1 MSLINC
7 SYLMS
12 CVKYCYKCPLKPVAK
27 FRIGFWVWRYHMR
40 EFVTVLFVSAQEDN
54 HDNELLKFEGDVYK
68 IDA

>member
-1 MSLINC
+1 
-7 SYLMS
+7 
-12 CVKYCYKCPLKPVAK
+12 
-27 FRIGFWVWRYHMR
+27 MR